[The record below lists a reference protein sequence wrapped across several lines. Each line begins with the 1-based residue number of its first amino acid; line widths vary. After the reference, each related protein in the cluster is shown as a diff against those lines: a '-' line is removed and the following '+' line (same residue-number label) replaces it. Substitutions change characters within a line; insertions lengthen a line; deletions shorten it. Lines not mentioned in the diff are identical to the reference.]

1 MSKKFTTTEL
11 RYRRSEAKS
20 VQHSITYMKKYFIII
35 FFCFQHLYSEDKSE
49 ILFAMNKYNEAF
61 ILADYDQIIESF
73 IFPVSI
79 ITSER
84 MLSIDTK
91 LGLRFVYKKIRGDL
105 PEFYSYSK
113 WNKIDIQL
121 IDKNVA
127 IVKASFSRYDK
138 NGKKFYDGNGIYQ
151 LKKFNNKWKIFSM
164 IPFQSFENL

>member
-1 MSKKFTTTEL
+1 
-11 RYRRSEAKS
+11 
-20 VQHSITYMKKYFIII
+20 MKKYFIII

-61 ILADYDQIIESF
+61 ILADYNQIIESF

-79 ITSER
+79 ITPER

-164 IPFQSFENL
+164 IPFQSFETL

>member
-1 MSKKFTTTEL
+1 M
-11 RYRRSEAKS
+11 R
-20 VQHSITYMKKYFIII
+20 HSIIDMKKYFIII
-35 FFCFQHLYSEDKSE
+35 VLFFFQHLYSEDKSK

-138 NGKKFYDGNGIYQ
+138 NGNKFYDGNGIYQ
-151 LKKFNNKWKIFSM
+151 LKKLNNKWKIFSM
-164 IPFQSFENL
+164 IPFQSFETL

>member
-1 MSKKFTTTEL
+1 M
-11 RYRRSEAKS
+11 R
-20 VQHSITYMKKYFIII
+20 HSIIDMKKYFIII
-35 FFCFQHLYSEDKSE
+35 VLFCFQHLYSEDKSK

-61 ILADYDQIIESF
+61 ILADYNQIIESF

-113 WNKIDIQL
+113 WNNIDIQVM
-121 IDKNVA
+121 DKNIA
-127 IVKASFSRYDK
+127 IVRASFSRYDK
-138 NGKKFYDGNGIYQ
+138 DEKKFYDGRGIYQ
-151 LKKFNNKWKIFSM
+151 LK
-164 IPFQSFENL
+164 

>member
-1 MSKKFTTTEL
+1 
-11 RYRRSEAKS
+11 
-20 VQHSITYMKKYFIII
+20 MKKYFIII
-35 FFCFQHLYSEDKSE
+35 VFFCFQNLYSEDKSE

-73 IFPVSI
+73 TFPVSI

-138 NGKKFYDGNGIYQ
+138 NGNKFYDGNGIYQ
-151 LKKFNNKWKIFSM
+151 LKKLNNKWKIFSM
-164 IPFQSFENL
+164 IPFQSFETL

>member
-1 MSKKFTTTEL
+1 
-11 RYRRSEAKS
+11 
-20 VQHSITYMKKYFIII
+20 MKKYFIII
-35 FFCFQHLYSEDKSE
+35 VFFCFQNLYSEDKSE

-61 ILADYDQIIESF
+61 ILADYNQIIESF

-113 WNKIDIQL
+113 WNNIDIQVM
-121 IDKNVA
+121 DKNIA
-127 IVKASFSRYDK
+127 IVRASFSRYDK
-138 NGKKFYDGNGIYQ
+138 DEKKFYDGSGIYQ
-151 LKKFNNKWKIFSM
+151 LKKIDKVWKIFSL
-164 IPFQSFENL
+164 IPFQSIETL

>member
-1 MSKKFTTTEL
+1 
-11 RYRRSEAKS
+11 
-20 VQHSITYMKKYFIII
+20 MKKYFIII

-61 ILADYDQIIESF
+61 ILADYNQIIESF

-113 WNKIDIQL
+113 WNEIDIQL

-127 IVKASFSRYDK
+127 IVKTSFSRYDK
-138 NGKKFYDGNGIYQ
+138 NGEKFYDGNGIYQ
-151 LKKFNNKWKIFSM
+151 LKKFNNKWRIFSI
-164 IPFQSFENL
+164 IPFQSFETL

>member
-1 MSKKFTTTEL
+1 
-11 RYRRSEAKS
+11 
-20 VQHSITYMKKYFIII
+20 MKKYFVIIVL
-35 FFCFQHLYSEDKSE
+35 FCFQHLYSEDKSE

-61 ILADYDQIIESF
+61 ILADYNQIIESF

-79 ITSER
+79 ITPER

-113 WNKIDIQL
+113 WNEIDIQL

-164 IPFQSFENL
+164 IPFQSYETL

>member
-1 MSKKFTTTEL
+1 
-11 RYRRSEAKS
+11 
-20 VQHSITYMKKYFIII
+20 MKKYFILILL
-35 FFCFQHLYSEDKSE
+35 FSFDHLFSEDRTE
-49 ILFAMNKYNEAF
+49 ILFAMDKYNEAF
-61 ILADYDQIIESF
+61 ILADYDQIIENF

-79 ITSER
+79 ITSNR

-121 IDKNVA
+121 IDKNIA

-138 NGKKFYDGNGIYQ
+138 DEKKFYDGNGIYH
-151 LKKFNNKWKIFSM
+151 LKKFEDQWKIFSI
-164 IPFQSFENL
+164 IPFQSFETI

>member
-1 MSKKFTTTEL
+1 
-11 RYRRSEAKS
+11 
-20 VQHSITYMKKYFIII
+20 MKKYFIII
-35 FFCFQHLYSEDKSE
+35 VFFCFQHLYSEDKSE

-61 ILADYDQIIESF
+61 ILADYNQIIESF

>member
-1 MSKKFTTTEL
+1 
-11 RYRRSEAKS
+11 
-20 VQHSITYMKKYFIII
+20 MKKYFIII
-35 FFCFQHLYSEDKSE
+35 VLFCFKHLYSGDKSE
-49 ILFAMNKYNEAF
+49 ILFAMSKYNEAF

-91 LGLRFVYKKIRGDL
+91 FGLRFVYKKIRGDL

-121 IDKNVA
+121 IDKNIA
-127 IVKASFSRYDK
+127 IVKASFSRFDK
-138 NGKKFYDGNGIYQ
+138 NNKKFYDGNGIYQ
-151 LKKFNNKWKIFSM
+151 LKKSDNNWKIFSM
-164 IPFQSFENL
+164 IPFQSFETL

>member
-1 MSKKFTTTEL
+1 
-11 RYRRSEAKS
+11 
-20 VQHSITYMKKYFIII
+20 MKKYFIII

-61 ILADYDQIIESF
+61 ILADYNQIIESF

-138 NGKKFYDGNGIYQ
+138 NGKKFYDGNGIYH
-151 LKKFNNKWKIFSM
+151 LKKFNNTWKIFSM

>member
-1 MSKKFTTTEL
+1 M
-11 RYRRSEAKS
+11 R
-20 VQHSITYMKKYFIII
+20 HSIIDMKKYFIII
-35 FFCFQHLYSEDKSE
+35 VLFSFQHLYSEDKSK

-84 MLSIDTK
+84 ILSIDTK

-121 IDKNVA
+121 IDKNIA

-138 NGKKFYDGNGIYQ
+138 NEKKFYDGNGIYQ
-151 LKKFNNKWKIFSM
+151 LKKSDNSWKIFSL
-164 IPFQSFENL
+164 IPFQSFETL

>member
-1 MSKKFTTTEL
+1 
-11 RYRRSEAKS
+11 
-20 VQHSITYMKKYFIII
+20 MKKYFIII

-61 ILADYDQIIESF
+61 ILADYNQIIESF

-113 WNKIDIQL
+113 WNEIDIQL

-164 IPFQSFENL
+164 IPFQSYETL

>member
-1 MSKKFTTTEL
+1 
-11 RYRRSEAKS
+11 
-20 VQHSITYMKKYFIII
+20 MKKYFIII
-35 FFCFQHLYSEDKSE
+35 VLFCFQHLYSEDKSK

-121 IDKNVA
+121 IDKNIA

-151 LKKFNNKWKIFSM
+151 LKKSDNTWKIFSL
-164 IPFQSFENL
+164 IPFQSFETL

>member
-1 MSKKFTTTEL
+1 
-11 RYRRSEAKS
+11 
-20 VQHSITYMKKYFIII
+20 MKKYFIII

-61 ILADYDQIIESF
+61 ILADYNQIIESF

-79 ITSER
+79 ITPER

-91 LGLRFVYKKIRGDL
+91 LGLRFVYKKIRGDI

-113 WNKIDIQL
+113 WNEIDIQL

>member
-1 MSKKFTTTEL
+1 M
-11 RYRRSEAKS
+11 R
-20 VQHSITYMKKYFIII
+20 HSIIYMKKYFIII
-35 FFCFQHLYSEDKSE
+35 VLFCFQHLYSEDKSK

-84 MLSIDTK
+84 MVSIDTK

-121 IDKNVA
+121 IDKNIA

-151 LKKFNNKWKIFSM
+151 LKKSDNTWKIFSL
-164 IPFQSFENL
+164 IPFQSFETL

>member
-1 MSKKFTTTEL
+1 
-11 RYRRSEAKS
+11 
-20 VQHSITYMKKYFIII
+20 MKKYFIII

-61 ILADYDQIIESF
+61 ILADYNQIIESF

-79 ITSER
+79 ITPER

-138 NGKKFYDGNGIYQ
+138 NEKKFYDGNGIYQ

>member
-1 MSKKFTTTEL
+1 M
-11 RYRRSEAKS
+11 R
-20 VQHSITYMKKYFIII
+20 HSIIDMKKYFIII
-35 FFCFQHLYSEDKSE
+35 VLFCFQHLYSEDKSK

-91 LGLRFVYKKIRGDL
+91 LGLRFVYKKIRRDL
-105 PEFYSYSK
+105 PKFYSYSK

-121 IDKNVA
+121 IDKNIA
-127 IVKASFSRYDK
+127 IVKASFSRFDK
-138 NGKKFYDGNGIYQ
+138 NDEKFYDGNGIYQ
-151 LKKFNNKWKIFSM
+151 LKKSDNKWRIFSM
-164 IPFQSFENL
+164 IPFQSFETL

>member
-1 MSKKFTTTEL
+1 
-11 RYRRSEAKS
+11 
-20 VQHSITYMKKYFIII
+20 MKKYFIII
-35 FFCFQHLYSEDKSE
+35 VLFFFEHLYSEDKSE

-61 ILADYDQIIESF
+61 ILADYNQIIESF

-79 ITSER
+79 ITPER

-164 IPFQSFENL
+164 IPFQSYETL

>member
-1 MSKKFTTTEL
+1 
-11 RYRRSEAKS
+11 
-20 VQHSITYMKKYFIII
+20 MKKYFIII

-61 ILADYDQIIESF
+61 ILADYNQIIESF

-164 IPFQSFENL
+164 IPFQSYETL

>member
-1 MSKKFTTTEL
+1 
-11 RYRRSEAKS
+11 
-20 VQHSITYMKKYFIII
+20 MKKYFIII
-35 FFCFQHLYSEDKSE
+35 VLFCFQHLYSEDKSE
-49 ILFAMNKYNEAF
+49 ILFAMDKYNEAF

-113 WNKIDIQL
+113 WNEIDIQL
-121 IDKNVA
+121 IDKNIA

-138 NGKKFYDGNGIYQ
+138 NEKKFYDGNGIYQ
-151 LKKFNNKWKIFSM
+151 LKKSDNSWKIFSL
-164 IPFQSFENL
+164 IPFQSFETI